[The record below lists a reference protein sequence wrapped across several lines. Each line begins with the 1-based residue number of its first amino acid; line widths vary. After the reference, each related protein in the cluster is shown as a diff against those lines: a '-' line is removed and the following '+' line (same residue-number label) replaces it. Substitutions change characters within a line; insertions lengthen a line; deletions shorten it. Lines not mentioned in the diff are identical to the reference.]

1 MTDDPQVGR
10 HAKRQQAL
18 DLYTTTDLGTE
29 AIAERIGV
37 SRSTLYNWLSAAG
50 LSGSR
55 RQGPSTTPASDPMD
69 TRFDEQLEEVKSLWP
84 PDVYNARWEEV
95 VETLAATKDV
105 LDQLVGEQENRWG
118 LWNTAADSVRAEVVL
133 NRETTMREVG
143 ELRREIN
150 EMKTFLATNAN
161 ALGRIQGAV
170 EAMMSMGARN
180 QENIQRALRP
190 PAEE

>member
-1 MTDDPQVGR
+1 MTDDPLVGR
-10 HAKRQQAL
+10 HAKRQEAL

-55 RQGPSTTPASDPMD
+55 RQGLPTAPSDPMAE
-69 TRFDEQLEEVKSLWP
+69 RFDEQLEEVKSLWP

-105 LDQLVGEQENRWG
+105 LDQLVGQQEHRWEQ
-118 LWNTAADSVRAEVVL
+118 WNAAADSVRSEVVA

-143 ELRREIN
+143 ELRREVT
-150 EMKTFLATNAN
+150 ELRALTAAN
-161 ALGRIQGAV
+161 SAVLGRIQGAV
-170 EAMMSMGARN
+170 EAMMSFGAQN
-180 QENIQRALRP
+180 LENIQRALRSP
-190 PAEE
+190 TEE